1 MFRITTNTTRH
12 ALVLRLEGRLEG
24 PCVAVLDQ
32 SFNSA
37 LSKRRG
43 RRICVNLGGVTFVDA
58 AGKARLA
65 EMYGKGAELIG
76 DDIETKALV
85 AEIQTGRADDGNGE
99 AKLVSVKAAV
109 NEPERLRELQRLQA
123 ELHEVN
129 QELEQAARPLERLLG
144 MSLEQRQHVA
154 DQIRGKLARWESV
167 TQQIQQ
173 VMRTGKRNGENEGE
187 SQ

>member
-1 MFRITTNTTRH
+1 
-12 ALVLRLEGRLEG
+12 V
-24 PCVAVLDQ
+24 D
-32 SFNSA
+32 
-37 LSKRRG
+37 
-43 RRICVNLGGVTFVDA
+43 LGGVTFVDA

-99 AKLVSVKAAV
+99 ARLLSVKAAV
-109 NEPERLRELQRLQA
+109 NETERLRELQRLQA

-129 QELEQAARPLERLLG
+129 QELARAARPLERLAE
-144 MSLEQRQHVA
+144 MSLQQRQ
-154 DQIRGKLARWESV
+154 KLADEIRSKLSRWDSV

-173 VMRTGKRNGENEGE
+173 VMEAGPANGENESE